1 MVKNTIGGSKTKGQA
16 RKHITAV
23 STHKLR
29 YAESEEE
36 LYAKVTALY
45 GNGIVEVLCIDKK
58 KRLCHIRGKFRGR
71 GKRDNFITRDTW
83 ILAGKRTWESDEYRE
98 VKGKIKLPNC
108 DLLEVYTDSD
118 ISRLKNTVDKDW
130 SVFVSEDKEKIST
143 TENEIVFT
151 DDNPSELF
159 DNLPATITK
168 IADDDDD
175 KINIDDI

>member
-23 STHKLR
+23 PTHKLR

-71 GKRDNFITRDTW
+71 GKRDNFITRDSW
-83 ILAGKRTWESDEYRE
+83 ILAGKRSWESDEYRE

-151 DDNPSELF
+151 DDNSSELF

-168 IADDDDD
+168 IADGDDE
-175 KINIDDI
+175 INVDDI